1 MQMLSLEFPN
11 CNRIRTQLDV
21 DQRRLVLMRKSTRH
35 DNDLRLLD
43 DLIKESCY

>member
-21 DQRRLVLMRKSTRH
+21 DQRRLVLMRKSPRH
-35 DNDLRLLD
+35 DNALRLLD
-43 DLIKESCY
+43 DLMQVSWY